1 MDYGIKNIK
10 IMQNMQIR
18 MQIEFYR
25 VKVYI
30 VIRYAAKY
38 KVINQ
43 WKFNALNSG
52 DWIPRNRM

>member
-1 MDYGIKNIK
+1 
-10 IMQNMQIR
+10 